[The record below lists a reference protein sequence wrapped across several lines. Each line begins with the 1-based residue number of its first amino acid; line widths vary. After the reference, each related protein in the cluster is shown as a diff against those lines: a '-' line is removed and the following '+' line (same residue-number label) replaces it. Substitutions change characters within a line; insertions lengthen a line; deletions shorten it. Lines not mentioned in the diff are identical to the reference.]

1 MIGAWIAI
9 GAGAGVALG
18 LILDNLA
25 LGIAIGAAI
34 GTAIGASVEGRDIV
48 RADGDTP
55 SGGNRVGMLVGLGL
69 ILGVVAA
76 GVVLLL
82 LLSAR

>member
-1 MIGAWIAI
+1 M
-9 GAGAGVALG
+9 
-18 LILDNLA
+18 
-25 LGIAIGAAI
+25 
-34 GTAIGASVEGRDIV
+34 EGRDIV